1 MRAEIPS
8 GSIGD
13 GIGHRRPRRKRQCP
27 AARRK
32 HEPRFTHLV
41 GGQLL
46 RDRGYAEIVSV
57 AGQYHMDNDGGLVLV
72 TEYDI
77 MSSVER
83 FWFPSPN
90 VRVRS
95 STVKRMGGFSTATFC
110 TETRVLDANSE
121 PIAEAANVDPQ
132 LILSPLGW

>member
-1 MRAEIPS
+1 
-8 GSIGD
+8 
-13 GIGHRRPRRKRQCP
+13 
-27 AARRK
+27 
-32 HEPRFTHLV
+32 
-41 GGQLL
+41 
-46 RDRGYAEIVSV
+46 
-57 AGQYHMDNDGGLVLV
+57 MDNDGGLVLT

-83 FWFPSPN
+83 FWFPSDN

-110 TETRVLDANSE
+110 TETRWLGGETSDTVVTEPAN
-121 PIAEAANVDPQ
+121 IDPN

>member
-1 MRAEIPS
+1 MFA
-8 GSIGD
+8 
-13 GIGHRRPRRKRQCP
+13 
-27 AARRK
+27 
-32 HEPRFTHLV
+32 LV
-41 GGQLL
+41 PDADKPHTGQLL
-46 RDRGYAEIVSV
+46 RDRGYAEIVAV
-57 AGQYHMDNDGGLVLV
+57 IGHYEMDNDGGLVLT

-83 FWFPSPN
+83 FWFPSDN

-110 TETRVLDANSE
+110 TETRWLGSATGDSATAATVNAN
-121 PIAEAANVDPQ
+121 